1 MDASTAIANTNGSR
15 RLAALVV
22 ITGLVLGAAAF
33 WGTNKQVI
41 GLFHDDGIY
50 TVVAKSLYQGGGYR
64 IVSLPTSP
72 PQTKY
77 PFFYS
82 YLLSWI
88 WAVDPAFP
96 QNIAILKT
104 LNIAILVAIFVT
116 SVVYYKRH
124 FPDSDI
130 GGVVFGMVVCTNP
143 ILFTYTDFVVSD
155 LLYVLL
161 VLGAIAICH
170 PGASPSSN
178 ARNLILL
185 AMICGLACLTRL
197 AAAPLVIAGSVQAF
211 LIRRWSGVAYV
222 IGGVL
227 VFIAPWLLWVSLW
240 PHYAPDSLFGYY
252 SAYDVSGAK
261 IGDLGISVG
270 RHWVVVLG
278 NARYLIDAFD
288 VLYLLPLLP
297 GLGLLM
303 AVLTGIGMID
313 SVRREEAFAWC
324 FFLFSVVLLL
334 IWPFHPGRY
343 MAPLVPLLVL
353 FLFRGMTAVEHWVQS
368 VRREF
373 ALKGLLAKLAWS
385 SAVLIVLLNGVWLSS
400 YLLINDDTTTRGLYG
415 RRMPFDWRGFEES
428 FAWVR
433 ENTQPDSLLATAY
446 DPMYYLYTGRQAIR
460 PALHRPAT
468 YFYPYGQP
476 NPDVGS
482 VDAIKLQLEKM
493 SVKFLIIDPLDGYA
507 EGKATLKLLDTLVSS
522 YGGRARKVFTSAD
535 GKHRIYALGPN

>member
-1 MDASTAIANTNGSR
+1 MEASTAIANINGSC

-50 TVVAKSLYQGGGYR
+50 TVVAKSLYQGDGYR
-64 IVSLPTSP
+64 IISLPTSP

-96 QNIAILKT
+96 QNIAVLKT
-104 LNIAILVAIFVT
+104 LNIAILVAIFVI
-116 SVVYYKRH
+116 SIVYYRWH
-124 FPDSDI
+124 FPASDI
-130 GGVVFGMVVCTNP
+130 AAIVFGMVVCTNP
-143 ILFTYTDFVVSD
+143 IVFTYTDYVVSD

-161 VLGAIAICH
+161 VLGAITICH
-170 PGASPSSN
+170 SGASPSSN

-185 AMICGLACLTRL
+185 AVICGLACLTRL
-197 AAAPLVIAGSVQAF
+197 AAVPLVIAGSVQAF
-211 LIRRWSGVAYV
+211 LSRRWSGVAYF
-222 IGGVL
+222 IGVVL
-227 VFIAPWLLWVSLW
+227 VFVAPWLLWVSLW
-240 PHYAPDSLFGYY
+240 PHYVPDSLFGYY
-252 SAYDVSGAK
+252 SAYDPTGAK
-261 IGDLGISVG
+261 VWDLGTSVG
-270 RHWVVVLG
+270 RHWLVVLG

-288 VLYLLPLLP
+288 FLYLLPLMP
-297 GLGLLM
+297 GLGLLI
-303 AVLTGIGMID
+303 AVLTGIGMIH
-313 SVRREEAFAWC
+313 SVRSEEPFAWC

-353 FLFRGMTAVEHWVQS
+353 FPFRGMAAVEHQVQP
-368 VRREF
+368 VRRKF
-373 ALKGLLAKLAWS
+373 VLKSVLAKLAWS
-385 SAVLIVLLNGVWLSS
+385 PALLIVLLNGVWLSS
-400 YLLINDDTTTRGLYG
+400 YLLIDDDTTTRGVYG

-433 ENTQPDSLLATAY
+433 KNTQPDALLATAY

-468 YFYPYGQP
+468 YFYPYGQA

-482 VDAIKLQLEKM
+482 ANEIKFQLEKM
-493 SVKFLIIDPLDGYA
+493 RVKFLIIDPLDGYA
-507 EGKATLKLLDTLVSS
+507 EGEATVKLLDALVSS
-522 YGGRARKVFTSAD
+522 YGDRARKVFTSAD